1 MYKVSGARVNAAN
14 PRFNSVDFP
23 YELILEKY
31 STTEELPED
40 GSIMIRAFNF
50 VKLADIESSVG
61 IGKQVDL
68 AGIIAVIGPLDRYQ
82 PIRKD
87 PAKPEEGMKMKR
99 TITIFDDSL
108 HSIELT
114 VYDSLAL

>member
-1 MYKVSGARVNAAN
+1 MSGARVNAAN

-40 GSIMIRAFNF
+40 GSIMIRAFIF
-50 VKLADIESSVG
+50 VKLADLESSVG

-68 AGIIAVIGPLDRYQ
+68 AGIIAVIGPLERYQ

-87 PAKPEEGMKMKR
+87 PAKPEECMRMKR
-99 TITIFDDSL
+99 TITLFDDSL

-114 VYDSLAL
+114 VYDSLAV